1 MVKSVANTKVAD
13 STQMKLSFILVLSLD
28 SELFD
33 HFSGFETEFDQIYM
47 WMTDGNLIAT
57 LLV

>member
-1 MVKSVANTKVAD
+1 
-13 STQMKLSFILVLSLD
+13 MKLSFILVLPLD

-57 LLV
+57 LLD